1 MFWEDEMDGD
11 FQSLVKACAQRLSQS
26 PEVALA
32 ELFDLTAERLV
43 RFAIS
48 VTSSQA
54 DAEDALQGAF
64 SRIARNPQLLVAAK
78 LPWSYLLRTVR
89 NESLRIL
96 QRNGAQKRLRV
107 TAGVGV
113 PTAEQE
119 LQKQETAERVRRIL
133 AGLPAEQSEVVTLKH
148 WEDLTF
154 AEIAEVLGIS
164 QNTVASRY
172 RYAMEKLQRSL
183 EGLMQ

>member
-1 MFWEDEMDGD
+1 MASSASDAIQQTAQAMAQVQQLMQQVQQHG
-11 FQSLVKACAQRLSQS
+11 QLVQQ
-26 PEVALA
+26 
-32 ELFDLTAERLV
+32 
-43 RFAIS
+43 
-48 VTSSQA
+48 
-54 DAEDALQGAF
+54 
-64 SRIARNPQLLVAAK
+64 
-78 LPWSYLLRTVR
+78 
-89 NESLRIL
+89 
-96 QRNGAQKRLRV
+96 
-107 TAGVGV
+107 
-113 PTAEQE
+113 AEQE
-119 LQKQETAERVRRIL
+119 LQQQETAERVRRIL

>member
-1 MFWEDEMDGD
+1 MMDGD
-11 FQSLVKACAQRLSQS
+11 FQLLVRNCAQRLSQS
-26 PEVALA
+26 PEVALT

-43 RFAIS
+43 RYAMS

-64 SRIARNPQLLVAAK
+64 SRIARRPQLLVAAK
-78 LPWSYLLRTVR
+78 LPWSYLLQAVR
-89 NESLRIL
+89 NEALRIL
-96 QRNGAQKRLRV
+96 QRNKARKRLPV
-107 TAGVGV
+107 AAAAM
-113 PTAEQE
+113 PASAEQQV
-119 LQKQETAERVRRIL
+119 LQQESAEQIRRIL
-133 AGLPAEQSEVVTLKH
+133 DSLPSEQSEVVILKH

-172 RYAMEKLQRSL
+172 RYAMEKLQRAL
-183 EGLMQ
+183 EGVVR